1 MDNQQQVIDYLE
13 TLGAPALRKVL
24 LEAAFNNAE
33 LWKRLLTQATAA
45 KRPGLGVLE
54 KVLRH
59 SLTPEGNFGWAD
71 DAGYAD
77 RVEDA
82 VRLLDARI
90 GDGDPALI
98 ALIEAVIDLVERSVE
113 QFHESSGLLDDA
125 IRALHQTHLDAC
137 VALQTPPE
145 ELGRALFRRQ
155 LEDRWGFLAEIS
167 DAYFELMGEAGQAAY
182 WQATFKAWEVLPV
195 LEAGD
200 RSASI
205 SSRRHTIEAI
215 VEGKLAEAGDLDV
228 LIRAKARNLSRSNRH
243 LELAKLCREHGRLD
257 DAIRWAEEGF
267 KAFPINEA
275 YPLEDLLID
284 LHRERG
290 DGDQVETVAWQRF
303 ERRAGC
309 KAFFDLLEVGKAIS
323 RESALRERALTLLW
337 SRVEKEEAKSAQHRA
352 SRPSPMFGFERDHLV
367 GIHLQEGDVEE
378 MWAVFC
384 GGPVSVKLW
393 QQVAGIRGQTH
404 PDDAVALYRR
414 LLPHVVEAE
423 GPGARYDRAFE
434 IVAAIRQLRL
444 KGGQA
449 KRFENEL
456 VEIRAEWKRKRN
468 FMKRLDGF

>member
-1 MDNQQQVIDYLE
+1 M
-13 TLGAPALRKVL
+13 
-24 LEAAFNNAE
+24 
-33 LWKRLLTQATAA
+33 
-45 KRPGLGVLE
+45 
-54 KVLRH
+54 
-59 SLTPEGNFGWAD
+59 
-71 DAGYAD
+71 
-77 RVEDA
+77 
-82 VRLLDARI
+82 
-90 GDGDPALI
+90 
-98 ALIEAVIDLVERSVE
+98 
-113 QFHESSGLLDDA
+113 
-125 IRALHQTHLDAC
+125 
-137 VALQTPPE
+137 
-145 ELGRALFRRQ
+145 FRRQ
-155 LEDRWGFLAEIS
+155 LEDRWGFLAEVS
-167 DAYFELMGEAGQAAY
+167 DDYFELIGEAGQAAY
-182 WQATFKAWEVLPV
+182 WQAAFEAWEALPV

-200 RSASI
+200 RNASI

-215 VEGKLAEAGDLDV
+215 VEGKLAQSGDLDA

-257 DAIRWAEEGF
+257 EAIRWAEEGL

-284 LHRERG
+284 LHRECG
-290 DGDQVETVAWQRF
+290 DGDQVEMVAWQRF
-303 ERRAGC
+303 ERRPGC

-323 RESALRERALTLLW
+323 RESALRERALALLW

-444 KGGQA
+444 EGGQA

>member
-1 MDNQQQVIDYLE
+1 MDNQRQVIDYLE